1 MKWMKKSYD
10 LEEDVILLE
19 DETIRIK
26 KFKEERRKRVE
37 LFKKKGAPKEIIEY
51 EEMISEMTPIE
62 YENFKLDLE
71 KQRQLEIKNYQNTHK
86 MDEIVVKNL
95 FRRFDEIR
103 ANPSKIRSV
112 LFCPC
117 ETCFDMVFFGP
128 TGIFSCNAGKFMPEE
143 DYKMEI

>member
-1 MKWMKKSYD
+1 
-10 LEEDVILLE
+10 
-19 DETIRIK
+19 
-26 KFKEERRKRVE
+26 
-37 LFKKKGAPKEIIEY
+37 
-51 EEMISEMTPIE
+51 
-62 YENFKLDLE
+62 
-71 KQRQLEIKNYQNTHK
+71 

-143 DYKMEI
+143 DYKMDLYRPLLNSFLSQIIKENEKQETCELSEELLIKKTDEKFFPWEKDEFI